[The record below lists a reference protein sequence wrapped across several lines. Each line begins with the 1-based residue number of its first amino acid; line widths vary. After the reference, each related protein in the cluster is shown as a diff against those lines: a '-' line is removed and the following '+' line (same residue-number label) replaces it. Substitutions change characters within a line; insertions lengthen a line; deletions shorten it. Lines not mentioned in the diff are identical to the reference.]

1 MNSEKVKERIER
13 WLGKADVHP
22 MSKREADLLLL
33 LDKNE
38 GAWERYGQFY
48 EDWTLEEIEELL
60 EAVRAAE

>member
-1 MNSEKVKERIER
+1 MER
-13 WLGKADVHP
+13 WLGKVDVHP

-60 EAVRAAE
+60 EAVRIAE